1 MTTTLSERVRHL
13 FAKELNICDP
23 SRKKG
28 ACPNFTLWLFHGPG
42 REIVKNY
49 WNVSEISLS
58 HREIF
63 HAVKKVTVTVKIF
76 HGVKTGRNV

>member
-1 MTTTLSERVRHL
+1 MLCMAMGGCLS
-13 FAKELNICDP
+13 FSELGGICDP

-28 ACPNFTLWLFHGPG
+28 AYPNFTLWLFHGHG

-58 HREIF
+58 RRE
-63 HAVKKVTVTVKIF
+63 K
-76 HGVKTGRNV
+76 RS

>member
-1 MTTTLSERVRHL
+1 MMFQGMYHISYQDVYRFRE
-13 FAKELNICDP
+13 KICDP

-28 ACPNFTLWLFHGPG
+28 AYPNFTLWLFHGPG

-58 HREIF
+58 RHEKGHSHRENIS
-63 HAVKKVTVTVKIF
+63 
-76 HGVKTGRNV
+76 RRENRS